1 MHSSPTHTKPSC
13 LRQYSTSLSASSM
26 NWGLTTQAP
35 TKRPSYFSTKRAT
48 SRLPA
53 TNSAGV
59 PFSWQR
65 WELMIPRS
73 TPVLSR

>member
-1 MHSSPTHTKPSC
+1 
-13 LRQYSTSLSASSM
+13 M

-35 TKRPSYFSTKRAT
+35 TKRPPCFSTKRAT

-59 PFSWQR
+59 PFSWLR